1 MHSPFKYVSM
11 KLLKS
16 TQYKVMNSQL
26 FLILIAN
33 ESNKADNTKLNL
45 KITITKL

>member
-1 MHSPFKYVSM
+1 M

-16 TQYKVMNSQL
+16 IRYKVITVMNSQL